1 MIPRSWMVL
10 GWPNIQYGFIEVG
23 SKCVGQ
29 AMEFLNDN
37 KLQQESHNDGMKYV
51 HNMNEVSQSILQPS
65 TTHFQVTFLITAPT
79 TAPTASTV
87 LPKM

>member
-1 MIPRSWMVL
+1 MVL

-51 HNMNEVSQSILQPS
+51 HNMNEVSQSILQDKCQLSS
-65 TTHFQVTFLITAPT
+65 TILNTILLLQHRKYCQKCKL
-79 TAPTASTV
+79 
-87 LPKM
+87 